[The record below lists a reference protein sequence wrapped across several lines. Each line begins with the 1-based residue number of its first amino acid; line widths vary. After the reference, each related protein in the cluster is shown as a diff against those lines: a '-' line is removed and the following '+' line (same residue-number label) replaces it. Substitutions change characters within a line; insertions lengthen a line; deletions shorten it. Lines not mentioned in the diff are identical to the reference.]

1 MDRLTWVGVIAW
13 TVVTFWQFENDSM
26 RVAESRWYDSRWINI
41 PGRPPKW
48 IFGFAWPILFGLM
61 SASVVLFWNNAT
73 AVSQY
78 DTVLI
83 LYLVNLLLNKMWSV
97 AFFGQRRVGIALG
110 ILLATLGTACVVLVY
125 YGIYASD
132 TDWTSFGLYFAY
144 PLWLSYAVYLN
155 AFFFYVDMISKKQRK
170 DYDNLSPEEERIA
183 EKIKLQFGAKMEPH
197 LRVL

>member
-26 RVAESRWYDSRWINI
+26 RVAESGWYDNRWVNI
-41 PGRPPKW
+41 RGRPPKW

-78 DTVLI
+78 NTVLI

-97 AFFGQRRVGIALG
+97 AFFGQKRVGIALG
-110 ILLATLGTACVVLVY
+110 ILLATLGTACAVLVY

-132 TDWTSFGLYFAY
+132 TDWTSFALYFAY
-144 PLWLSYAVYLN
+144 PLWLLYATYLN
-155 AFFFYVDMISKKQRK
+155 SFFFYVDRLIKRQRN
-170 DYDNLSPEEERIA
+170 DFNNLSPEEEALAQELRA
-183 EKIKLQFGAKMEPH
+183 NFSTKVERH
-197 LRVL
+197 LRLL